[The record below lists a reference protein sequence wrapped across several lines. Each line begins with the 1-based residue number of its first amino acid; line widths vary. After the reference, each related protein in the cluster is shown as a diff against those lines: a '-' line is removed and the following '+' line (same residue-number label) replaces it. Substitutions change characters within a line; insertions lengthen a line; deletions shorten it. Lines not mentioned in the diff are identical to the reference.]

1 MPVPTNLLNALN
13 GIAAQAKTAQDPN
26 TISICQQIFQLA
38 DFGISSTYTA
48 ATTSTT
54 NFLGIGT
61 FYPAGSV
68 TPSNDTIFD
77 LGVTNIS
84 TIGG

>member
-1 MPVPTNLLNALN
+1 MTVPTNLAAAIQ
-13 GIAAQAKTAQDPN
+13 GIAAQAKLAQDSN
-26 TISICQQIFQLA
+26 TVSICMQIWELA
-38 DFGISSTYTA
+38 DFGFSSTYTA

-54 NFLGIGT
+54 SIFPE

-68 TPSNDTIFD
+68 TPSHDTIFD
-77 LGVTNIS
+77 MGVTNIS

>member
-1 MPVPTNLLNALN
+1 MPVPTNLAAALQ

-26 TISICQQIFQLA
+26 TISLCLQMWELA
-38 DFGISSTYTA
+38 DFGISSAYTA
-48 ATTSTT
+48 AATSTT
-54 NFLGIGT
+54 TIFPAT

-68 TPSNDTIFD
+68 TPSHDTIFD

>member
-1 MPVPTNLLNALN
+1 MTVPTNLAIALQ

-26 TISICQQIFQLA
+26 TISLCLQIWELA
-38 DFGISSTYTA
+38 DFGISSAYTA

-54 NFLGIGT
+54 AIFPE
-61 FYPAGSV
+61 FYPAGNV
-68 TPSNDTIFD
+68 TPSHDTIFD

-84 TIGG
+84 TVGG

>member
-1 MPVPTNLLNALN
+1 MTVPTNLAAAIQ
-13 GIAAQAKTAQDPN
+13 GIAAAAKTAQDPN
-26 TISICQQIFQLA
+26 TISLCQQIWQLA
-38 DFGISSTYTA
+38 DFGMSSAYTSA
-48 ATTSTT
+48 ATSTT
-54 NFLGIGT
+54 VIFPE
-61 FYPAGSV
+61 FYPAGSI